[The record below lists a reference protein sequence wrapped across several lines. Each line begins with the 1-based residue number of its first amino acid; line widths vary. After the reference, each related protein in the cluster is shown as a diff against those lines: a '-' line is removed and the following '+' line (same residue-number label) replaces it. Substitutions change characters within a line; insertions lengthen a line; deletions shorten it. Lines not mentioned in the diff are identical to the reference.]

1 MAGNSSSG
9 RPPKIDEVKMIEKL
23 SPLDDYAFEQLRRGI
38 ERGDFAFIKLFFLY
52 RFGRPK
58 QIQDITIQSEQ
69 PLFDLDSLPNV
80 FFRKTKTD
88 TNG

>member
-1 MAGNSSSG
+1 MGNENSG
-9 RPPKIDEVKMIEKL
+9 RKSKSSEIALIEKL
-23 SPLDDYAFEQLRRGI
+23 SPLDDQAFEQLKKGI
-38 ERGDFAFIKLFFLY
+38 ESGDFQFLKLFFLY

-69 PLFDLDSLPNV
+69 PLFDLEALPNV

>member
-23 SPLDDYAFEQLRRGI
+23 SPLDDQAFEQLKKGI
-38 ERGDFAFIKLFFLY
+38 ESGDFQFLKLFFLY

-69 PLFDLDSLPNV
+69 PLFDLEALPNI
-80 FFRKTKTD
+80 FFKKTQS
-88 TNG
+88 